1 MINLSSVED
10 SQLGLASQTTNGD
23 DGQQMAVLLYQQL
36 RLRARSVK
44 SRLPQCATLD
54 SRALIHEAYAKF
66 AVNGRRYND
75 ENHFLAVASTAMRHV
90 LIDYLRQKQASK
102 RDSEGVDL
110 SQFIGES
117 QLDQIA
123 EIDDALKRFEHHY
136 KREHDVAVYRIFG
149 GLTVAEVANVVGVSI
164 ATVKRDWAFAQS
176 WLYKNITRC

>member
-1 MINLSSVED
+1 MGNLNELTPEVSAVKRY
-10 SQLGLASQTTNGD
+10 
-23 DGQQMAVLLYQQL
+23 DGEQMAVLLYQQL
-36 RLRARSVK
+36 RQRARSVK
-44 SRLPQCATLD
+44 SRLPHCATLD

-66 AVNGRRYND
+66 ATGKYKYND
-75 ENHFLAVASTAMRHV
+75 EGHFLAAASKAMRHV
-90 LIDYLRQKQASK
+90 LIDYLRQKQAGK

-149 GLTVAEVANVVGVSI
+149 GLTLAETAEAIGVSV
-164 ATVKRDWAFAQS
+164 ATVKRDWSFAQA
-176 WLYKNITRC
+176 WLYKNITRN